1 MVMVESQAKG
11 GDQYCW
17 KLEKMVERTVFQEEW
32 CFGIGLG
39 RIKKAW
45 ERVVVVVDDGNDCVA
60 MEGVMECGFWHS
72 NEGLGLMKEVSG
84 DQGSRQV
91 LSWSSLISSASGGC
105 QAWGRTDQETMR
117 AADRLNR
124 ALGGAGVGTKRLARS
139 RG

>member
-72 NEGLGLMKEVSG
+72 NEGLGSWQGMVKELG
-84 DQGSRQV
+84 
-91 LSWSSLISSASGGC
+91 LISSASGGC